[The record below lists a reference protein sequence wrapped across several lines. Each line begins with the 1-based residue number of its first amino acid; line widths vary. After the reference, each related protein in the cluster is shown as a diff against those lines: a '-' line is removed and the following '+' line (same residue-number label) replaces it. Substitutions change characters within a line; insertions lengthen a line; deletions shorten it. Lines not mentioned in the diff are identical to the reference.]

1 MLMDEIIAATLT
13 EDAEATM
20 LDYAAVDAR
29 TRSRFI
35 PSARLRNFTPCGT
48 IGGGPLTGRGRSSQE
63 TSNLA
68 WAFWRVL
75 GQFVLDPLESL
86 RLPNLARHYRPGN
99 RTAVFRAVLLLQS

>member
-35 PSARLRNFTPCGT
+35 PSATLRNFTPCGT
-48 IGGGPLTGRGRSSQE
+48 IGGGPLTGRQHDRLVKLTAQQQAGQDFSLPVVQQIG
-63 TSNLA
+63 TVNDNVSN
-68 WAFWRVL
+68 
-75 GQFVLDPLESL
+75 
-86 RLPNLARHYRPGN
+86 PGH
-99 RTAVFRAVLLLQS
+99 RC